1 MVGVRSSK
9 GEHHTGVGKRLF
21 KKRTS
26 CKVSL
31 EQVSELLRIPIA
43 QLRALEEEDY
53 SVFSAELYARGAYT
67 SYAQYLDVYSASDLR
82 AILRALS
89 SVRTRVPLKLLS
101 PDRLFDRLLNPRLV
115 IIALGLCIALSV
127 GGYIAWQV
135 QSFWRFPDLVIMSPS
150 NHVIDGSEVIIS
162 GKAERDAR
170 LMINGQQVLL
180 QQDATFSAQL
190 SLHIGI
196 NPVRVEVSN
205 ASGRTSVK
213 ELFLLREK

>member
-21 KKRTS
+21 TKRTLH
-26 CKVSL
+26 KVSL
-31 EQVSELLRIPIA
+31 ESVSSELRIPVA

-67 SYAQYLDVYSASDLR
+67 SYAQYLGVYSAKDLR

-89 SVRTRVPLKLLS
+89 SVRTRVPLKLLT

-127 GGYIAWQV
+127 GAYIAWQV
-135 QSFWRFPDLVIMSPS
+135 QSFWKFPDLAITSPV
-150 NHVIDGSEVIIS
+150 NHVVDGPDVTVA
-162 GKAERDAR
+162 GKAEPDAH
-170 LMINGQQVLL
+170 LTINDQQVLL
-180 QQDATFSAQL
+180 QSDATFTAQL
-190 SLHIGI
+190 SLHIGV
-196 NPVRVEVSN
+196 NPVKVVASN
-205 ASGRTSVK
+205 ASGRQTVK

>member
-21 KKRTS
+21 KKRTLH
-26 CKVSL
+26 KVSL
-31 EQVSELLRIPIA
+31 ESISEELHIPVA

-67 SYAQYLDVYSASDLR
+67 AYAQYLGVYSAKDLR

-89 SVRTRVPLKLLS
+89 SVRTRVPLKLLT

-115 IIALGLCIALSV
+115 IIGIGICIALGV

-135 QSFWRFPDLVIMSPS
+135 QSFWRFPDLAITSPS
-150 NHVIDGSEVIIS
+150 NHVIDGSEVTIS
-162 GKAERDAR
+162 GKAEKDAR
-170 LMINGQQVLL
+170 LTINDQQVLL
-180 QQDATFSAQL
+180 QSDDTFSAQL

-196 NPVRVEVSN
+196 NPVRVEASN

>member
-9 GEHHTGVGKRLF
+9 GEHHTGIGKGLA
-21 KKRTS
+21 KKRTAY
-26 CKVSL
+26 KVSL
-31 EQVSELLRIPIA
+31 EQISEQLHIPVV

-67 SYAQYLDVYSASDLR
+67 VYAKYLGVYSAKDLR

-89 SVRTRVPLKLLS
+89 TVRTRVPLRLLT

-115 IIALGLCIALSV
+115 IILIGLCIALIV

-135 QSFWRFPDLVIMSPS
+135 QSFWRFPDLVITSPTQRVFDS
-150 NHVIDGSEVIIS
+150 ADTTIE
-162 GKAERDAR
+162 GKTEPDAR
-170 LMINGQQVLL
+170 LTINDQQVLV
-180 QQDATFSAQL
+180 QSDNRFSAQL
-190 SLHIGI
+190 SLHIGM
-196 NPVRVEVSN
+196 NVVSVEVGN
-205 ASGRTSVK
+205 AAGRISKK